1 MNFNKIDKKSL
12 SYSIVRKYVKF
23 AHDIFFY
30 KKVCITGLENIPKD
44 KPLFFA
50 PNHQNALM
58 DALIVSFAVEKQVV
72 FVARSD
78 IFKNPIFAKILI
90 WMKILP
96 AYRIRDGKENL
107 KKNDKVFDASVKILE
122 NNNVI
127 TVFPEAQH
135 TDKRRLRILKK
146 AVQRIVFQTENA
158 NDFNIGIQ
166 IIPVGIYYKTYWNF
180 RTTIQIN
187 FGKPISS
194 IDYKEIYRENEQ
206 KAMLALRDKM
216 TEGLKP
222 LMIDIETEEF
232 YDTYENLREIFN
244 SEMRKKLNLNNEQ
257 KNVFIADKKTIEA
270 LNKELKNNYENIKSL
285 DKDVKEYVKGIKK
298 YKIKDWI
305 LEKATSFSSVILKSI
320 LLILLSPIFIYGAI
334 NNIIPY
340 LLPSII
346 TKKVKDKQFISS
358 ILFALGIITFPL
370 FYVIQTFIF
379 VYFVEP
385 NWYALIYLISL
396 PITGLFAFSIHRF
409 FVKTKS
415 QLIFLLNKN
424 KPTMKKL
431 ISLRKKIINS
441 VNSIVNE
448 NFTKV

>member
-1 MNFNKIDKKSL
+1 MNFNKIDKLSF
-12 SYSIVRKYVKF
+12 SYSFVRKYVKF
-23 AHDIFFY
+23 AHDKIFY
-30 KKVCITGLENIPKD
+30 KKICITGLENIPKN

-58 DALIVSFAVEKQVV
+58 DALIVIFAVTKQVV

-78 IFKNPIFAKILI
+78 IFKNPIAAKILI
-90 WMKILP
+90 WMKVLP

-127 TVFPEAQH
+127 TIFPEAQH

-146 AVQRIVFQTENA
+146 AIQRIVFQTENA
-158 NDFNIGIQ
+158 NGFEMNIQ
-166 IIPVGIYYKTYWNF
+166 IIPIGIYYKSYWNF
-180 RTTIQIN
+180 RSTVQIN

-194 IDYKEIYRENEQ
+194 IDFKEIYKENEQ
-206 KAMLALRDKM
+206 KAMLTLRDKM
-216 TEGLKP
+216 TESIKP

-244 SEMRKKLNLNNEQ
+244 FEMRKKLNLTNEQ
-257 KNVFIADKKTIEA
+257 KNVFIADKKIIEA
-270 LNKELKNNYENIKSL
+270 LNIELKNNYDNIKSI
-285 DKDVKEYVKGIKK
+285 DKDVKEYTKGIKK

-305 LEKATSFSSVILKSI
+305 LKKTTSFSQILLKS
-320 LLILLSPIFIYGAI
+320 LILIFLSPIFIYGTL

-346 TKKVKDKQFISS
+346 TKKIKDKQFISS
-358 ILFALGIITFPL
+358 VVFAFGIITFPL
-370 FYVIQTFIF
+370 FYIIQTIIFSFFI
-379 VYFVEP
+379 EQ
-385 NWYALIYLISL
+385 NWYAVLYMISL
-396 PITGLFAFSIHRF
+396 PITGLFAFSIHRY

-415 QLIFLLNKN
+415 QFIFLLNKN
-424 KPTMKKL
+424 KAAMKNL
-431 ISLRKKIINS
+431 IEIRKKIISNVS
-441 VNSIVNE
+441 KIVEKNLS
-448 NFTKV
+448 